1 MTDVIDFLE
10 RMGQDAQLR
19 YGSQEE
25 MEIALASAQIAPEL
39 QTAILAEDQQHL
51 ETLLGQEVFCAM
63 LFPGEEQ
70 EEDDTEETPSREE
83 DGEEKVGSS
92 VAGNQVSVD

>member
-19 YGSQEE
+19 YGSQNEV
-25 MEIALASAQIAPEL
+25 EIALASAQIAPEL
-39 QTAILAEDQQHL
+39 KTAILAEDQQHL

-92 VAGNQVSVD
+92 LAGSQVSVG